1 MGLAGTDFEQHRH
14 FSKAAEA
21 YRRDIQRTLND
32 DIARNQRAGQPYLAN
47 ADLWSRVPDF
57 TYEAPSVG
65 WVLERQATALTVL
78 AGWLLLAGGLAVLG
92 ARRLSAVL
100 G

>member
-1 MGLAGTDFEQHRH
+1 M
-14 FSKAAEA
+14 
-21 YRRDIQRTLND
+21 
-32 DIARNQRAGQPYLAN
+32 
-47 ADLWSRVPDF
+47 PDF

-65 WVLERQATALTVL
+65 WVLERQSTALTVL